1 MRTSFCRRVSRLL
14 VPVVDHRE
22 VLNLIANRGQVVDVL
37 PDHEHRSAAIRGA
50 IHLPLPKL
58 LDNAGGVLDK
68 QRPIVVY
75 CRDCL

>member
-1 MRTSFCRRVSRLL
+1 MR
-14 VPVVDHRE
+14 VVDHRE
-22 VLNLIANRGQVVDVL
+22 VLRILTAGGQIVDVL
-37 PDHEHRSAAIRGA
+37 PAQEYRIAAIRGA

-58 LDNAGGVLDK
+58 LHNAKHALDH